1 MVPEPLPPL
10 HGLPGRAASGG
21 RSRVLV
27 AAIAALVSLS
37 LCNVVRAAETY
48 VCTDRSGHTIAGPE
62 PPPECRDRDVRVL
75 NPDGSLKRII
85 PAPLTQEQRRKR
97 DAEEELRMR
106 QEESERAQARRD
118 RALLETYS
126 NVDEIDSA
134 RKRSLA
140 GRQMLIDRADQ
151 RIAQYEK
158 ERKRLDDEAEFYVN
172 RELPLKLKDAFEANK
187 ALVEQQEK
195 TRADAQ
201 LEMKRIN
208 ERFDA
213 ERRRYMEL
221 EEMAAEAA
229 EARRREAK
237 EQE

>member
-1 MVPEPLPPL
+1 
-10 HGLPGRAASGG
+10 
-21 RSRVLV
+21 
-27 AAIAALVSLS
+27 
-37 LCNVVRAAETY
+37 
-48 VCTDRSGHTIAGPE
+48 
-62 PPPECRDRDVRVL
+62 
-75 NPDGSLKRII
+75 
-85 PAPLTQEQRRKR
+85 
-97 DAEEELRMR
+97 
-106 QEESERAQARRD
+106 
-118 RALLETYS
+118 
-126 NVDEIDSA
+126 
-134 RKRSLA
+134 LA